1 MRALIKAEAPGA
13 SESISY
19 QMPYYRYQGHLVYFA
34 AFKDHVSLFPA
45 GYADKSG
52 TLTRYM
58 KGKGTYQFPL
68 DEPLPEA
75 DIRELVRTR
84 VRENAAKAKQAP
96 SSARLARK
104 PR

>member
-1 MRALIKAEAPGA
+1 
-13 SESISY
+13 
-19 QMPYYRYQGHLVYFA
+19 MPYYRYQGHLVYFA

-45 GYADKSG
+45 GYAPKSG
-52 TLTRYM
+52 ALTRYV

-75 DIRELVRTR
+75 GIRQLVRTR
-84 VRENAAKAKQAP
+84 VRENAAKARQAAP
-96 SSARLARK
+96 ASRRAPK